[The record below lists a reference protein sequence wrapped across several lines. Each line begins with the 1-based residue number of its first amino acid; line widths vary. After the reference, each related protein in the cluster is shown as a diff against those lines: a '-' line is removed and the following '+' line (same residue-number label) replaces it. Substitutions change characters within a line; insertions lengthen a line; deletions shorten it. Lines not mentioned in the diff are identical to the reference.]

1 MIEKYDGI
9 EETLNVETE
18 IVPTEKTSK
27 PKKRTERVIDIEKD
41 IKKDYDYTRGQL
53 YDVIEKGQ
61 EALSGILDVANNT
74 DHPRAY
80 EVAGQLVK
88 SVSDAAEKLVALQQK
103 MQDLEEGGLNEK
115 GRKSYE
121 RENPGSDLKAP
132 TKKKGNPRRKSFCAR
147 MRGMKKKL
155 TSKKTARDPDSRINK
170 SLRKWDC

>member
-103 MQDLEEGGLNEK
+103 MQDLEEGPKSKQKVTNNNALFVGSTAELSKLIKQGLL
-115 GRKSYE
+115 
-121 RENPGSDLKAP
+121 D
-132 TKKKGNPRRKSFCAR
+132 
-147 MRGMKKKL
+147 
-155 TSKKTARDPDSRINK
+155 NK
-170 SLRKWDC
+170 

>member
-18 IVPTEKTSK
+18 IVPTEKTPK

-103 MQDLEEGGLNEK
+103 MQDLEEGPKSKQKVTNNNALFVGSTAELSKLIKQGLL
-115 GRKSYE
+115 
-121 RENPGSDLKAP
+121 D
-132 TKKKGNPRRKSFCAR
+132 
-147 MRGMKKKL
+147 
-155 TSKKTARDPDSRINK
+155 NK
-170 SLRKWDC
+170 

>member
-1 MIEKYDGI
+1 MIENYDGI

-18 IVPTEKTSK
+18 IVSAKESPK
-27 PKKRTERVIDIEKD
+27 PKKRTERIIDIEKD
-41 IKKDYDYTRGQL
+41 IQKDYDYTRGQL

-103 MQDLEEGGLNEK
+103 MQDLEEGPKSKQKVTNNNALFVGSTAELSKLIKQGLL
-115 GRKSYE
+115 
-121 RENPGSDLKAP
+121 D
-132 TKKKGNPRRKSFCAR
+132 
-147 MRGMKKKL
+147 
-155 TSKKTARDPDSRINK
+155 NK
-170 SLRKWDC
+170 